1 MAKRGAVIRT
11 LEEAE
16 ERIALDSGEFA
27 SYAAS
32 LITQGSHR
40 FYTLSM
46 PSDVLAATCV
56 VDWRIENPIDGFQR
70 VLDKKRAEDIADY
83 IDKGFGTI
91 PTSIILS
98 AQADAELHYSASK
111 RTLRFRQ
118 IPRAFLILDGQHRV
132 FGFALATTRFRVPVV
147 IYNHLNRME
156 ECNLFVDINT
166 KQRPVPNELLLDIK
180 RLAETE
186 TDIEAILHDVFDLF
200 DKEPKSPLLGLLSPV
215 EKKKGKITRVTFNA
229 AVKGI
234 WDSLAESDVDGIYE
248 ALSAYLH
255 ACLAGLRSRKAQDRI
270 TNPAIFRALLLLF
283 PSVAARVA
291 DRHGPKFTATNFSQI
306 VSPFVARIKKT
317 DLVNPGTSHVALHE
331 NLRKALSSGFSIG
344 RGTT

>member
-32 LITQGSHR
+32 LITQGKHR

-46 PSDVLAATCV
+46 PSDVLAVTCV
-56 VDWRIENPIDGFQR
+56 VDWRVENPIDGFQR
-70 VLDKKRAEDIADY
+70 VLDKKRATDIAEY

-98 AQADAELHYSASK
+98 AQADSELHYSASK

-147 IYNHLNRME
+147 IYNNLNRMQ

-186 TDIEAILHDVFDLF
+186 TDIEAMLHDVFDLF
-200 DKEPKSPLLGLLSPV
+200 NKEPKSPLLGLLSPV
-215 EKKKGKITRVTFNA
+215 EKKRGKITRVTFNA
-229 AVKGI
+229 AVKAI
-234 WDSLAESDVDGIYE
+234 WDSLAEGDVEDIYE
-248 ALSAYLH
+248 ALGAYLH
-255 ACLAGLRSRKAQDRI
+255 ACLSGLRARKAQDRI
-270 TNPAIFRALLLLF
+270 TNPAVFRAILLLF
-283 PSVAARVA
+283 PTVAARVV
-291 DRHGPKFTATNFSQI
+291 DRHGPKFTTANFSQI
-306 VSPFVARIKKT
+306 VSPFVARIKKA
-317 DLVNPGTSHVALHE
+317 DLSNPGTSHLALHDK
-331 NLRKALSSGFSIG
+331 LRKALSSGFSIG
-344 RGTT
+344 RGAP